1 MSYWIKNDDKLGR
14 AEESEYIIRF
24 LQQRVAERI
33 ERGKTGSYVLNV
45 DATWGEGKTFFMKGL
60 FDDLKEAGHPAIMID
75 AWRDDFSDDPLT
87 AVVAEFDQ
95 FLTKFKST
103 DSSLKTRVK
112 AAGKE
117 FRRNV
122 GKLSLLTAKGI
133 AKRATTYV
141 VGEAA
146 GEIAQTAKNLVS
158 GKVEFENIVDD
169 ATGEVIK
176 IAEANIDKFAE
187 RKLAQFNEAKLSLD
201 SFQTSLGKAVEA
213 LTAKTHTPP
222 FFILVDE
229 LDRCRPT
236 YAIEMLERI
245 KHLFEVKNVVFILAT
260 DTTQLAHSIKAVYGS
275 AFDSRHYL
283 ARFFDRSYMLAAPER
298 LEMVKYLLSTSTMEE
313 DKKRISI
320 DIDEAM
326 YMSEVC
332 KRFDLEIRQIE
343 RAIDL
348 LSVICATWDEPVPIE
363 TALMFPMIVAFLKGN
378 SLKSKEEID
387 EVFIVKRGNNS
398 VADLTVDGKSIN
410 QFYQMM
416 KRYSQKSLREASKD
430 KADLINNHMWNRESQ
445 VSQIAYEILEE
456 ELNCL
461 NKRRRRPIFSSY
473 ANRIKLA
480 GRFIPFD
487 VFS

>member
-1 MSYWIKNDDKLGR
+1 MSYWTENEDKLGR
-14 AEESEYIIRF
+14 AEESAYIIRF
-24 LQQRVAERI
+24 LQQRVLERI
-33 ERGKTGSYVLNV
+33 ERGKTGSYVLNI

-95 FLTKFKST
+95 FLTKFKSS
-103 DSSLKTRVK
+103 DRSLKTKVK

-146 GEIAQTAKNLVS
+146 GEIAETAKNIVS

-201 SFQTSLGKAVEA
+201 SFQTSLGKAVGI
-213 LTAKTHTPP
+213 LTATTYIPP
-222 FFILVDE
+222 FFILIDE

-245 KHLFEVKNVVFILAT
+245 KHLFEVENVVFILGT
-260 DTTQLAHSIKAVYGS
+260 DTTQLANSVKAVYGS
-275 AFDSRHYL
+275 EFDSRHYL
-283 ARFFDRSYMLAAPER
+283 SRFFDRSYMLAAPDR
-298 LEMVKYLLSTSTMEE
+298 SEMVKYLLGASTMEQ
-313 DKKRISI
+313 DKRRISLG
-320 DIDEAM
+320 IDEVTYISAI
-326 YMSEVC
+326 C

-343 RAIDL
+343 QAIDL
-348 LSVICATWDEPVPIE
+348 LSVICSTWDEPVPVE
-363 TALMFPMIVAFLKGN
+363 TTLIFPMIVAFLKGSPLN
-378 SLKSKEEID
+378 IKEEID
-387 EVFIVKRGNNS
+387 EVFLIKSRNNS
-398 VADLTVDGKSIN
+398 IRNLTVDGNNIN
-410 QFYQMM
+410 ELYLLMS
-416 KRYSQKSLREASKD
+416 RYSENPLSQAHKD
-430 KADLINNHMWNRESQ
+430 KAALHNSAQWNAQSI
-445 VSQIAYEILEE
+445 VSQIGYEILEAE
-456 ELNCL
+456 YDYSHR
-461 NKRRRRPIFSSY
+461 KSQRPIFASY
-473 ANRIKLA
+473 VNRIKMA
-480 GRFIPFD
+480 GRFIQSDIAP
-487 VFS
+487 